1 MKGLKAS
8 QPCEKIPVGH
18 SDASNPKTPAN
29 TGSNGTKDYSFL
41 FKYSRWGGEGNA
53 YNGNPNRKRND
64 DTRRPKR
71 SANPGGSPGG
81 NDPDDNTDGSEDD
94 DTPSG
99 NGHSVSGSSNMHHSL
114 TDLRPRSKLLTLH
127 HKSLEWDGVRAKH
140 RVYIIRWYD
149 YLIDFEDTSA
159 IMFLSRCVTPEF
171 KELVLSYHELE
182 PCLQNLATYC
192 ANEEMYCK
200 RKLEEMKAAK
210 LSRSY

>member
-8 QPCEKIPVGH
+8 QPSEKIPVGH
-18 SDASNPKTPAN
+18 PVASNPKTPAN

-81 NDPDDNTDGSEDD
+81 NDPDDGDNNEGSKDD
-94 DTPSG
+94 DTP
-99 NGHSVSGSSNMHHSL
+99 NGDCHSVSGSFNMHCSL
-114 TDLRPRSKLLTLH
+114 TDLRPRSKLPTLH
-127 HKSLEWDGVRAKH
+127 HKSLEWDGVRVKL

-149 YLIDFEDTSA
+149 
-159 IMFLSRCVTPEF
+159 
-171 KELVLSYHELE
+171 
-182 PCLQNLATYC
+182 
-192 ANEEMYCK
+192 
-200 RKLEEMKAAK
+200 
-210 LSRSY
+210 